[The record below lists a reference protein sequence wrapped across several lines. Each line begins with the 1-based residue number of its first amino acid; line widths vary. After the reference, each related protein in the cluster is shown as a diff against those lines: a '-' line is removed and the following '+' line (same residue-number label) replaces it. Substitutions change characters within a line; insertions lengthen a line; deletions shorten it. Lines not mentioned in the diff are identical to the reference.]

1 VEGRVDDG
9 ISMAEVLDTM
19 AEDVSVE
26 KLFTA
31 TVELVED
38 IDDVDVG
45 GDKDEN
51 EDRVEPVEE
60 TEPVGDTVDD

>member
-1 VEGRVDDG
+1 VEDRVDDG

-38 IDDVDVG
+38 IDDVDVD
-45 GDKDEN
+45 GDKDES
-51 EDRVEPVEE
+51 EDRVEPVEG